1 MKIIAADDEVL
12 AREMLEQAINEACPN
27 AEIYSFSKPS
37 EVLQFVEQNA
47 CDVAFLDIRMRG
59 MDGVALAASIKK
71 SNPQTNIVFV
81 TGYDEYTTDAMAMHA
96 SGYIM
101 KPVTKEKVLKEL
113 EDLRHPVASG
123 TKGLLKI
130 RCFGNFEVLDTM
142 GLPLYFKRSKAKE
155 VFAYLVHRN
164 GAACSIKEIAAVL
177 FEDNPYDNKQQSYMQ
192 QIVFSMMQTLK
203 QVGAE
208 EVVRKQYNHLSVNI
222 DKVDCDY
229 YHWLSHSEG
238 YHSAFMGEYMSQ
250 YEWGE
255 FVVGYLEQQK
265 GLKQP

>member
-12 AREMLEQAINEACPN
+12 AREMLVQAIEEACPD
-27 AEIYSFSKPS
+27 AEIFSFSKPS
-37 EVLQFVEQNA
+37 EVLRFVDQNS

-59 MDGVALAASIKK
+59 MDGVALAACIKE
-71 SNPQTNIVFV
+71 SSPQTNIVFV

-101 KPVTKEKVLKEL
+101 KPVTKEKVLREL
-113 EDLRHPVASG
+113 GDLRYPISSG
-123 TKGLLKI
+123 TKGLVRI

-155 VFAYLVHRN
+155 VFAYLVHRQ
-164 GAACSIKEIAAVL
+164 GAACTIKEIAAVL
-177 FEDNPYDNKQQSYMQ
+177 FEDTPYDNKQQSYMQ

-203 QVGAE
+203 RVGAE
-208 EVVRKQYNHLSVNI
+208 EVVRKQYNHLSVNMG
-222 DKVDCDY
+222 KVDCDY
-229 YHWLSHSEG
+229 YHWLSKSEG
-238 YHSAFMGEYMSQ
+238 HQFAFMGEYMSQ
-250 YEWGE
+250 YTWGE

-265 GLKQP
+265 G